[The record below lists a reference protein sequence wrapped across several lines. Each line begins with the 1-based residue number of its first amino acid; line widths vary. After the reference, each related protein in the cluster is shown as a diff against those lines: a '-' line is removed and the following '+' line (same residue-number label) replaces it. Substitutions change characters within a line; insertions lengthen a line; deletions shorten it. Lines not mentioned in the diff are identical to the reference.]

1 MFRFKGISS
10 SEMSVIIAEEESFK
24 AKASQR
30 YETIE
35 VEGRDGAEFIPLG
48 YSYVERPIYVQCL
61 DISKIDDILAW
72 LDGEGN
78 FEYQGRVTK
87 ASFFSRLE
95 PQRKAGIRIIDTTFI
110 RHPFWYKI
118 NDCYVD
124 VSDSVINEGNRESK
138 PIIKLEKTTSDSV
151 DITINGCRFVYNFT
165 DDYVEI
171 DCKEKIAE
179 YEGLNR
185 DRQLVIGYE
194 FPILVPGEN
203 SVTINS
209 GACNIKFKRKDCWL

>member
-72 LDGEGN
+72 LDGEGD
-78 FEYQGRVTK
+78 FEYQGRKTK
-87 ASFFSRLE
+87 ASFFSKLE
-95 PQRKAGIRIIDTTFI
+95 PQRKAGIRIIDATFI
-110 RHPFWYKI
+110 RQPFWYKV
-118 NDCYVD
+118 NDDYVD
-124 VSDSVINEGNRESK
+124 VTNSVINEGNIKSR

-151 DITINGCRFVYNFT
+151 DITINGLRFVYNFT
-165 DDYVEI
+165 DSYVII
-171 DCKEKIAE
+171 DCKEKTAE

-185 DRQLVIGYE
+185 SRQLEIGYD
-194 FPILVPGEN
+194 FPALKTGEN
-203 SVTINS
+203 AITINS
-209 GACNIKFKRKDCWL
+209 GACNIKIKRKDCWL